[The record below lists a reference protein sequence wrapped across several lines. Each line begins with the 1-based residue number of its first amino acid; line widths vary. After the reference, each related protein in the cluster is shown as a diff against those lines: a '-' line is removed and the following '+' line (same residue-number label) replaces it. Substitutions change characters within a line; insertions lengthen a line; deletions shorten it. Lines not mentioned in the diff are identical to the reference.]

1 MTNPLSNSALK
12 VQQAVSDLGFE
23 FQIVELD
30 ASTRTSQDA
39 ANAIGCTVA
48 QIAKSLVFMTGT
60 SHKPVLVIASGP
72 NRVDVDLISA
82 LHGEKII
89 KADADFVR
97 ESTGFAIGGI
107 PPVGHTT
114 PIQTFIDADLFEHEV
129 IWAAAGTPHAVFK
142 LTPKDL
148 AEMTGGQVIAV
159 H

>member
-1 MTNPLSNSALK
+1 MTTPLSNSALK

-30 ASTRTSQDA
+30 ASTRTSKDA

-48 QIAKSLVFMTGT
+48 QIAKSLVFKTSN

-72 NRVDVDLISA
+72 NRVDETLISA
-82 LHGEKII
+82 LLGEKIS

-114 PIQTFIDADLFEHEV
+114 PIRTYIDADLFQHEI

-142 LTPKDL
+142 LTPSDL
-148 AEMTGGQVIAV
+148 VEMTGGEVIAV